1 MKNINRLINKI
12 VWCVNIMLFF
22 LVCCKITP
30 IPNPIVFYDNG
41 IIKYLVVF
49 VNLII
54 CVFVKNYQ
62 DKEDKTFTKRGK
74 VFNCVLC
81 AIYIGINSINTNSNL
96 ITNAFIF
103 FVCAF
108 IYCFSLKVIYKLV
121 NVRQIIYIT
130 AVCLFGIL
138 IIYIGQYTFSVKEC
152 GLAEKYEFDEAAFYK
167 KYKNL
172 HENKPFDSYVVVE
185 YSDNAVFV
193 RDLLGE
199 TMNFFTFETKKEC
212 EQFIKENT
220 LGKEVYA
227 PVLNYQCSF
236 NDDEISITYK
246 PTFKQSDVIVK
257 MQEKNSYG
265 FIFVLIWIVMV
276 SLVGDAYE
284 KIKNSSN

>member
-54 CVFVKNYQ
+54 CMFVKNYQ
-62 DKEDKTFTKRGK
+62 DKEDKTFTKRGI

-81 AIYIGINSINTNSNL
+81 AIYIGINSI
-96 ITNAFIF
+96 
-103 FVCAF
+103 
-108 IYCFSLKVIYKLV
+108 KVLYKLV

-130 AVCLFGIL
+130 AACLFGIL
-138 IIYIGQYTFSVKEC
+138 IIYIGQYTISVKEC
-152 GLAEKYEFDEAAFYK
+152 GMDEKYEFDEVAFYE
-167 KYKNL
+167 KYKEL
-172 HENKPFDSYVVVE
+172 HHNKPFDSYVIVE

-193 RDLLGE
+193 RDLLGD
-199 TMNFFTFETKKEC
+199 TMNFFAFDTKKEC

-227 PVLNYQCSF
+227 PILNYQCSF

-246 PTFKQSDVIVK
+246 PTFKQSDVIFK
-257 MQEKNSYG
+257 MQERNGYS
-265 FIFVLIWIVMV
+265 FVFVLVWIILV
-276 SLVGDAYE
+276 SLIGATYE
-284 KIKNSSN
+284 KIKNSGN